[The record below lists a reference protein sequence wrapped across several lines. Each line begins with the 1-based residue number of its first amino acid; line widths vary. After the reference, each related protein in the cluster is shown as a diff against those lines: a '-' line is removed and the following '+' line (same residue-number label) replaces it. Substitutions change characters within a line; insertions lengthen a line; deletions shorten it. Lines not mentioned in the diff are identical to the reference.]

1 MIFEALMSLDSAPMP
16 DIVQFAVNTYQASF
30 PQVTVA
36 RLKLTMKTA
45 LRILVRRN
53 DIFCQPAGQV
63 IPGHPTPNMNMYT
76 MRVNPITGVSYPSF
90 EAATVAHLL
99 TLPGQQASKEQILQH
114 LRLLENTGQ
123 GVAPRNMYSMR
134 ANLERMVGEGLL
146 TKVFTPGLVW
156 RLV

>member
-1 MIFEALMSLDSAPMP
+1 
-16 DIVQFAVNTYQASF
+16 
-30 PQVTVA
+30 
-36 RLKLTMKTA
+36 MKAA
-45 LRILVRRN
+45 LRTLVRRN
-53 DIFCQPAGQV
+53 HIFCQPAGQV

-99 TLPGQQASKEQILQH
+99 TLPGQQASKEQH

-123 GVAPRNMYSMR
+123 GVAPRNMYSMI
-134 ANLERMVGEGLL
+134 ANLEKMVGKGLL

-156 RLV
+156 GLV